1 MDPDVIIPPGIQ
13 EIKWIELYDHFRP
26 LIPAPFNEQWY
37 FGNPPPQEV
46 RDRVKGQK
54 RKAKVA
60 RGPGRSR
67 QRVDVGDGDK

>member
-1 MDPDVIIPPGIQ
+1 MVPDVITPPGIQ
-13 EIKWIELYDHFRP
+13 EIKWIELYDQFRP
-26 LIPAPFNEQWY
+26 MIPAPFNEQWY